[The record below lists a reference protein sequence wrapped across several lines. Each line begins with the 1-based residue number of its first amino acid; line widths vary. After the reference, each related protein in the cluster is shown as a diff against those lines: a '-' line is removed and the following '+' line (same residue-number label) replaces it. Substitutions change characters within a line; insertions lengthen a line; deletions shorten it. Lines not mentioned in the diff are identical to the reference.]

1 MGIFDWFSRKFSSN
15 SSRQPEPLNGPSSSD
30 MKMVD
35 SFLEGGSGP
44 GGAVIRDFGLQSRN
58 LREAL
63 EVLQEAAPTMP
74 GLNLFLDQNGF
85 RSMNRSIRDMNEAAR
100 LNLMTRCETVSV
112 INPIGVRGMN
122 IRTDL
127 IVSEGFKVESTAKN
141 QSNKDRVQKILDSHW
156 ELNNWESEMF
166 ARIQDLGV
174 LGEMFFRLPP
184 MDRKIGSGD
193 DGIQAKNLGMF
204 RCGLAL
210 PHMVRRC
217 VLSPWNYEQI
227 DNIYMQ
233 EVTYPGMEVITNNE
247 NMEMKVIRDERIDA
261 DEFGSIRGEVF
272 STQINKRPG
281 STRGLSDLACVV
293 DFMDAHDQMFFSNIE
308 RAELQKRFIWDVT
321 LENASPRQIEE
332 FMRKVKV
339 GGPPPG
345 SVRAH
350 NQKEIW
356 DAVSPD
362 LKISD
367 NNALQEALF
376 RHVWGGMGLPFPWW
390 TDGGDTN
397 RATFAGG
404 MTDPAM
410 AWARTRKRLVSQRL
424 LMEFRYAV
432 QIAYEAG
439 RLDGV
444 PKEDLGV
451 RVVSRDPDRK
461 GYEGVG
467 SAWKDIADSLNVL
480 SQSHML
486 DTTSA
491 ANIIRVV
498 LGSYG
503 FEIDPKLLDAEL
515 KKVDQEKEAAK
526 QQGIALDANG
536 NPLPPGMQPNGMPGV
551 PGMPQ
556 NGMPG
561 QPPQVGPDGQP
572 IDPSQQQQQ
581 QQQGDGSEYN
591 TVNGGKKPGIMKSK
605 NPLDA
610 IMNESMAWLEKA
622 KREERELKNRW

>member
-1 MGIFDWFSRKFSSN
+1 M
-15 SSRQPEPLNGPSSSD
+15 NGPSSASL
-30 MKMVD
+30 KVLRE
-35 SFLEGGSGP
+35 FNEGGSGP
-44 GGAVIRDFGLQSRN
+44 GGAVIRDYGMQSRS

-63 EVLQEAAPTMP
+63 EVLQEAAPTLP

-100 LNLMTRCETVSV
+100 INLMTRCETVSV
-112 INPIGVRGMN
+112 INPMGVRGMS

-127 IVSEGFKVESTAKN
+127 VVSEGYKVESTAKN
-141 QSNKDRVQKILDSHW
+141 PKNKEAVQKIIDSHW
-156 ELNNWESEMF
+156 ELNNWEAEMF
-166 ARIQDLGV
+166 SRVHDLGV
-174 LGEMFFRLPP
+174 LGESYFRLPP
-184 MDRKIGSGD
+184 MDKMIGSSN
-193 DGIQAKNLGMF
+193 DGKGGVPVRNLGMF

-227 DNIYMQ
+227 DSVYMQ

-247 NMEMKVIRDERIDA
+247 NMEMKVVRDERLDS

-272 STQINKRPG
+272 VTHVGQRPG
-281 STRGLSDLACVV
+281 STRGIPDLACVV
-293 DFMDAHDQMFFSNIE
+293 DFMDMHDQMFFSNIE
-308 RAELQKRFIWDVT
+308 RAELMKRFIWDVT

-339 GGPPPG
+339 GGPSPG
-345 SVRAH
+345 TVRAH

-362 LKISD
+362 LKVGE
-367 NNALQEALF
+367 NMALQEALF
-376 RHVWGGMGLPFPWW
+376 RHVWGGLGLPFPWW

-424 LMEFRYAV
+424 MLEFRYAI
-432 QIAYEAG
+432 QIAYLAN
-439 RLDGV
+439 RLPGI
-444 PKEDLGV
+444 PKEELGI

-467 SAWKDIADSLNVL
+467 AAWNDIANSLNVL
-480 SQSHML
+480 TQASMVDSK
-486 DTTSA
+486 SA
-491 ANIIRVV
+491 ANIVRVV

-503 FEIDPKLLDAEL
+503 FEIDPTLLE
-515 KKVDQEKEAAK
+515 KEIQEKKAQAAAIAGG
-526 QQGIALDANG
+526 QGGQPGQFDANG
-536 NPLPPGMQPNGMPGV
+536 QPIQ
-551 PGMPQ
+551 PQ
-556 NGMPG
+556 PRQPG
-561 QPPQVGPDGQP
+561 QPQPGQP
-572 IDPSQQQQQ
+572 AQESSRM
-581 QQQGDGSEYN
+581 GGS
-591 TVNGGKKPGIMKSK
+591 GIMESS

-610 IMNESMAWLEKA
+610 IMNESTAWLERM
-622 KREERELKNRW
+622 KREERDLKQVF